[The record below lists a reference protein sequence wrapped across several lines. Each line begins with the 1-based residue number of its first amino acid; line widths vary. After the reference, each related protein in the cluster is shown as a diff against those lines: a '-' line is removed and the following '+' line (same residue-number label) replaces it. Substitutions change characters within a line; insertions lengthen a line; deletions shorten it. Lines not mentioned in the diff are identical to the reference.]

1 MTAWLAI
8 AGGGAL
14 SAMMRFGLGRW
25 LQGAAG
31 LGFPVGTLEVNVLGS
46 LFMGF
51 LYAWLLECGHV
62 VTWPARANL
71 ED

>member
-1 MTAWLAI
+1 
-8 AGGGAL
+8 
-14 SAMMRFGLGRW
+14 MMRFGLGRW